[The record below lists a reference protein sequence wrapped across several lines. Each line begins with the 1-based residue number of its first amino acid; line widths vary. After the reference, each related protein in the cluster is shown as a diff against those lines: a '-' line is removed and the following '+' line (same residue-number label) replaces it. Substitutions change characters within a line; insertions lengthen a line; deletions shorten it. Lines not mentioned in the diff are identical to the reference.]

1 MMINI
6 QDVSFSY
13 GNKNA
18 LKNVTLQEDEP
29 IIIGLWGGN
38 GSGKT
43 TIMKLIS
50 GLEKPNQGMIS
61 VNGITPYNNSEAMN
75 HVTFMQEDHP
85 FSDLWDVED
94 ALRFGAYFN
103 ENWDQELAENL
114 VDMFELPRKKKIRQ
128 FSKGMKTMIKITL
141 GLASKAPVT
150 ILDEPSNGLD
160 AYMRK
165 QFYDA
170 LLDTYED
177 HPRLIILSTHHIEEL
192 EPLCEKIAVI
202 SQQTVMRYEET
213 EELKTRGIHLSGTAE
228 AVKSVIGNSRII
240 DERKLGKQLNVM
252 IDDSLHADLV
262 AKAKEAGITIE
273 KAPLQDYLV
282 NLTKKE
288 TRKHEHA

>member
-1 MMINI
+1 MINI

-13 GNKNA
+13 ENKSV
-18 LKNVTLQEDEP
+18 LKNVTLREDEP
-29 IIIGLWGGN
+29 IIIGLWGRN

-43 TIMKLIS
+43 TIMKLIA
-50 GLEKPNQGMIS
+50 GLEKPNQGTVS
-61 VNGITPYNNSEAMN
+61 VNGITPYNNSKAMN

-103 ENWDQELAENL
+103 GNWDQKLAENL
-114 VDMFELPRKKKIRQ
+114 IDIFELPRKKKIKH
-128 FSKGMKTMIKITL
+128 FSKGMKTMITITL
-141 GLASKAPVT
+141 GLACKAPIT
-150 ILDEPSNGLD
+150 IMDEPSNGLD
-160 AYMRK
+160 AHMRK

-170 LLDTYED
+170 LLDTYEEY
-177 HPRLIILSTHHIEEL
+177 PRLIMLSTHHIEEM

-202 SQQTVMRYEET
+202 DQQTVVRYEET
-213 EELKTRGIHLSGTAE
+213 EQLKRQGIHLSGTLE

-252 IDDSLHADLV
+252 IDGSLHTNLE
-262 AKAKEAGITIE
+262 AKAKEAGVTIE

-288 TRKHEHA
+288 AKKYEHA

>member
-1 MMINI
+1 MINI

>member
-1 MMINI
+1 MLNI

-13 GNKNA
+13 GNKSA

-43 TIMKLIS
+43 TLMKLIS
-50 GLEKPNQGMIS
+50 GLEKPNNGTIR
-61 VNGITPYNNSEAMN
+61 VNGIPPYNNSEAMN

-114 VDMFELPRKKKIRQ
+114 VDIFELPRQKKIRY

-141 GLASKAPVT
+141 GLACKAPVT

-160 AYMRK
+160 AHMRK

-170 LLDTYED
+170 LLDTYEEY
-177 HPRLIILSTHHIEEL
+177 PRLIILSTHHIEEL
-192 EPLCEKIAVI
+192 EPLCEKLAVI
-202 SQQTVMRYEET
+202 SQQTVLRYEET
-213 EELKTRGIHLSGTAE
+213 EKLKGRGVHLSGTVE
-228 AVKSVIGNSRII
+228 AVESVVGNSRII

-252 IDDSLHADLV
+252 IDDSLHTDLET
-262 AKAKEAGITIE
+262 KAKEAGVTIE